1 MSNWLVFANKERCN
15 HAKALQEL
23 GYISWRQDRV
33 RFAVGDIV
41 YLFMSDERCV
51 RFKTIVTAADQERG
65 DGTYWNGVAPKD
77 KTFKL
82 ELVEEYNG
90 DALGETKLLEHGFHG
105 GRKWFKGWDTM
116 PEEQK
121 ALFEALAASR
131 SGEHTGGKKKKN

>member
-51 RFKTIVTAADQERG
+51 CFKTIVTAANQECG
-65 DGTYWNGVAPKD
+65 DSAYRNSVTPKD
-77 KTFKL
+77 KTFKF

-105 GRKWFKGWDTM
+105 GRSLQHPMKNN
-116 PEEQK
+116 PE
-121 ALFEALAASR
+121 LFEYIQ
-131 SGEHTGGKKKKN
+131 KQF